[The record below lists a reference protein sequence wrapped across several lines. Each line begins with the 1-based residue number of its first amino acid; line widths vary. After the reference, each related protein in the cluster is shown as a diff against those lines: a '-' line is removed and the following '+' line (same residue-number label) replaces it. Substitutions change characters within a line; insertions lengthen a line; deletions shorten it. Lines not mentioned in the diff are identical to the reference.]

1 MSSIAGI
8 ELDDSQ
14 VVWLDEFSW
23 SPVGQ
28 SAEADI
34 QGGLVVEYLS
44 PNRDGRP
51 VTLDLGWITKAT
63 LDALIA
69 KRDAD
74 PQELMSL
81 VLPDARS
88 MDVLWRHHDA
98 DPIEA
103 EPVKQYT
110 EYVAGDLFQTTLNLM
125 QVL

>member
-1 MSSIAGI
+1 MASLDGI
-8 ELDDSQ
+8 TLDDSQ
-14 VVWLDEFSW
+14 VIWLDEFNW

-28 SAEADI
+28 SAETDI

-44 PNRDGRP
+44 PNQDGRP
-51 VTLDLGWITKAT
+51 VTVDIGWVTKST

-69 KRDAD
+69 KRDAET
-74 PQELMSL
+74 QALMPL

-103 EPVKQYT
+103 EPVQQFV
-110 EYVAGDLFQTTLNLM
+110 EYMAGDYFHVTLNLM